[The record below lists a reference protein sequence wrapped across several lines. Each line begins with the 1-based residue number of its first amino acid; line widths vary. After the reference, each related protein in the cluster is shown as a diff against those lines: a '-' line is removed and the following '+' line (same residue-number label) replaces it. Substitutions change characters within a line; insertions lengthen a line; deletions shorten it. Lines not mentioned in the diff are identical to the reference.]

1 MHLLRATSKFD
12 TDSYWSSWEDQNRF
26 IKIIDPEPLFCLKR
40 MKEFL
45 KRFQTSISTVDFYE
59 KLRIKLLSPSKLVL
73 QIWNNLSNELF
84 QEKNK
89 QEGSWGHTFLKKALE
104 FEGFLLYTQKFQTRK
119 GLPLKIL
126 ENCVALLGSSKGNI
140 KTPGNFFLFTPGN
153 SNLFLVNSWKFNRLF
168 IHYP

>member
-45 KRFQTSISTVDFYE
+45 KRFQTSISMVDFYE

-89 QEGSWGHTFLKKALE
+89 QEVS
-104 FEGFLLYTQKFQTRK
+104 
-119 GLPLKIL
+119 
-126 ENCVALLGSSKGNI
+126 
-140 KTPGNFFLFTPGN
+140 
-153 SNLFLVNSWKFNRLF
+153 
-168 IHYP
+168 